1 MMATW
6 SDVLDTLAAHIDL
19 QEAALVKGH
28 AAPDD
33 LEIHPP
39 DAPLPE
45 AERFRAIVLFERCE
59 ELLDLATARATTTRG
74 RPASAYARAR

>member
-1 MMATW
+1 MATW
-6 SDVLDTLAAHIDL
+6 SDVLDSLATHVDL
-19 QEAALVKGH
+19 QEAALVHGH

-39 DAPLPE
+39 DSPLSQ
-45 AERFRAIVLFERCE
+45 AERVRAIVLFERCE

-74 RPASAYARAR
+74 RPAPAYARGR